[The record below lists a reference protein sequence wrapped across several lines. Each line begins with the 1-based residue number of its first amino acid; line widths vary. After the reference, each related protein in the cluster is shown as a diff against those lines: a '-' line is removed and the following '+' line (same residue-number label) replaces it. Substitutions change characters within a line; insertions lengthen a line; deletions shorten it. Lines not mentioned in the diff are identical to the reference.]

1 MALRPHSSCLQGKT
15 LPWRIRPVQAA
26 FALQFHQSCLHFH
39 DPVWSHLSVPVW
51 QARLLQKHLLLRAFL
66 LYFHPVSV
74 FFSLYAFFLHFSYFC
89 FSLWC
94 ASHCFF
100 CITSFHLC
108 ILTYFAVLVIPT
120 TNRSVCFSSSPFS
133 CPFLLFS
140 SLLPYTGN
148 QASFQP
154 ADY

>member
-1 MALRPHSSCLQGKT
+1 MALRPHSSCLQGKM

-39 DPVWSHLSVPVW
+39 DPVWSRLSVPVW
-51 QARLLQKHLLLRAFL
+51 QARLLQKHLLLTAFL

-74 FFSLYAFFLHFSYFC
+74 FFSLYAFFLHFSYFY

-94 ASHCFF
+94 AFHCFF
-100 CITSFHLC
+100 CFTSFHLC
-108 ILTYFAVLVIPT
+108 ILYLL
-120 TNRSVCFSSSPFS
+120 CSSCDPNNKQISL
-133 CPFLLFS
+133 FLLLSFLFS
-140 SLLPYTGN
+140 SLLRYTGN